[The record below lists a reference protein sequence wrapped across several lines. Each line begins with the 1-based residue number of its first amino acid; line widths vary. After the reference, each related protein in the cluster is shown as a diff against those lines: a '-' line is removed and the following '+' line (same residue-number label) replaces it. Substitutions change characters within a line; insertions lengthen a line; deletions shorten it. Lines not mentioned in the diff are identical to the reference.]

1 MRKKA
6 ELREQPSLLNPALR
20 PSTLKDHIMNYT
32 NQNINQIVPIQDS
45 SDTTKQSRFVDL
57 AGART
62 TKILKYMDIL
72 QKCFDKNTYAYTE
85 DQVSAILTAL
95 EAKIAH
101 LRSASE
107 RGTSSTQFTF

>member
-6 ELREQPSLLNPALR
+6 ELLEQPSLLNPALR
-20 PSTLKDHIMNYT
+20 PSTFKDYIMTYT
-32 NQNINQIVPIQDS
+32 NENINQIVTIQDS
-45 SDTTKQSRFVDL
+45 SNTIKQSRFVDL

-62 TKILKYMDIL
+62 TNVLKRMDVL
-72 QKCFDKNTYAYTE
+72 QQCFDKNTYDYSDE
-85 DQVSAILTAL
+85 QVSKIFTAL
-95 EAKIAH
+95 ESKIAD